1 MGVPKLQSTIS
12 QIKIGYSGILALIAS
27 SCFKGTC
34 NWHVPLTAKVFKG
47 IERGKRSKLRKV
59 ERTKMVT
66 GNKIYNIGPKVT
78 GAGSGIG
85 RKLSLRLAELGA
97 EVYAVSKTESR
108 LESLRFENASIRTI
122 CIDLA
127 DWKATREALS
137 ELPVTTLWHSTFGRV
152 FWLSSVTRFGEN
164 SPLWQYFTSLWQ
176 LLGGLFLIWQNNKS
190 TLANLLHYWTNFHC
204 WKWPNIESLFNHL
217 VPLILR

>member
-1 MGVPKLQSTIS
+1 
-12 QIKIGYSGILALIAS
+12 
-27 SCFKGTC
+27 
-34 NWHVPLTAKVFKG
+34 
-47 IERGKRSKLRKV
+47 
-59 ERTKMVT
+59 MVT
-66 GNKIYNIGPKVT
+66 GKKIYNIGPKVT

-137 ELPVTTLWHSTFGRV
+137 ELPVTTL
-152 FWLSSVTRFGEN
+152 
-164 SPLWQYFTSLWQ
+164 
-176 LLGGLFLIWQNNKS
+176 
-190 TLANLLHYWTNFHC
+190 
-204 WKWPNIESLFNHL
+204 
-217 VPLILR
+217 